1 MPDTL
6 PKLPGHPE
14 PHTYTWTKLELE
26 AIERYGAECR
36 RQALEDAAHTLA
48 GIGAGYAGAARRLSG
63 REATH
68 AAGQRDG
75 ANECAAA
82 VRSLTY
88 CGCGDQFSEHEPG
101 RCAVCVMV
109 KKDAAMGGQKEA
121 SK

>member
-1 MPDTL
+1 MADL
-6 PKLPGHPE
+6 PELPAFLASRDL
-14 PHTYTWTKLELE
+14 TARELR
-26 AIERYGAECR
+26 AIEQWGQEVR

-82 VRSLTY
+82 VRALM
-88 CGCGDQFSEHEPG
+88 DKP
-101 RCAVCVMV
+101 
-109 KKDAAMGGQKEA
+109 
-121 SK
+121 

>member
-1 MPDTL
+1 MADTL
-6 PKLPGHPE
+6 PKLPEPDAYGPSADYSERTE
-14 PHTYTWTKLELE
+14 PHYRADTVRRLL
-26 AIERYGAECR
+26 AECR

-82 VRSLTY
+82 VRALM
-88 CGCGDQFSEHEPG
+88 DKP
-101 RCAVCVMV
+101 
-109 KKDAAMGGQKEA
+109 
-121 SK
+121 